1 MNATSLRGLIRP
13 SRAPDETLTTEAG
26 LEGSYRHLFLRELAR
41 LGEEDIYFPVG
52 GAANYSLLYIIL
64 LIATRLRPESVLD
77 VGCGQTTLLWDRMRR
92 LGHAG
97 SVTTLENDP
106 GWAQEIGRRVSHQV
120 VVSPL
125 RPVSISGWSV
135 DTYDWEA
142 VRELGPFQ
150 VIGVDGPVGR
160 PRRSRAGV
168 LQLIDEMLPEDF
180 VIYVDDCER
189 VGEQE
194 TVGLIHERLTALDRD
209 YAAGATRAAK
219 TQVVFAGG
227 AFREAVYY

>member
-1 MNATSLRGLIRP
+1 MNASDLREIIRP
-13 SRAPDETLTTEAG
+13 RAPDEALAAVPG

-41 LGEEDIYFPVG
+41 LGEDDVYFPVG
-52 GAANYSLLYIIL
+52 GAANYSLLYLIL
-64 LIATRLRPESVLD
+64 RIAVKLKPASVLD
-77 VGCGQTTLLWDRMRR
+77 VGCGQTSLLWDRMLH

-97 SVTTLENDP
+97 RVTTLENDP
-106 GWAQEIGRRVSHQV
+106 DWAAEIGGRISHPV
-120 VVSPL
+120 VVSEL
-125 RPVSISGWSV
+125 RPLAIAGWSV

-142 VRELGPFQ
+142 VRGLGPFQ
-150 VIGVDGPVGR
+150 VIGVDGPMGR

-168 LQLIDEMLPEDF
+168 LQLIDETLPDDF
-180 VIYVDDCER
+180 VIYMDDCER

-194 TVGLIHERLTALDRD
+194 TVGLVHDRLAALDRD